1 MYLSEIGIV
10 NDTLIGTFGVPE
22 RIKISSNTY
31 IDFLQKN
38 FMPWYEKQP
47 LAFKRKGM
55 FMQDGALACSASLT
69 KDFLDMMGFKRAR
82 LMT

>member
-38 FMPWYEKQP
+38 FMPWYKKQP
-47 LAFKRKGM
+47 LAFKCKAM
-55 FMQDGALACSASLT
+55 FMQEP
-69 KDFLDMMGFKRAR
+69 
-82 LMT
+82 